1 MHHLRGMLLVLCLS
15 LFGIGAFADSVT
27 GQFTIDVNGNPVPS
41 QGSVTFTL
49 VSPGGPIDASL
60 TVTNGANIL
69 GFGFNSATFDLP
81 ESNFLPTTPDN
92 PDGWSDNFGT
102 QPSGFLCTQCGPT
115 ETWQIDGSYNSVFDV
130 LDGPPGQSTVTF
142 FLLDSNGNQWGANPS
157 GGGTTPEPASL
168 LLLGT
173 GVLGVMGSLRRKL
186 M

>member
-1 MHHLRGMLLVLCLS
+1 MHRFRAMFLVLCLCLLS
-15 LFGIGAFADSVT
+15 VGAFADSVT

-69 GFGFNSATFDLP
+69 GFGFNSLTADLP
-81 ESNFLPTTPDN
+81 ESNFSPTQPTN
-92 PDGWSDNFGT
+92 TFGWGDAFGT
-102 QPSGFLCTQCGPT
+102 QPSGFLCESCGPT
-115 ETWQIDGSYNSVFDV
+115 ETWTIDGSYNSVFDV
-130 LDGPPGQSTVTF
+130 LNGPPGQSTVTF
-142 FLLDSNGNQWGANPS
+142 FLLDSNGNQWGSNPS
-157 GGGTTPEPASL
+157 TTTPEPSSL

-173 GVLGVMGSLRRKL
+173 GVLGVLGSIRRKL